1 MSNRTRRILAFSFCV
16 IAGTVA
22 MLESTR
28 AIAAGAQLKSVGLL
42 LVAGF
47 FLLSAVGLAKPWI
60 RAPRS

>member
-1 MSNRTRRILAFSFCV
+1 
-16 IAGTVA
+16 